1 MNASLKKAPGPAN
14 YFPAP
19 LQTFSKED
27 DRERLSS
34 VALKAYLNLAER
46 WGLSNPESASLLG
59 VSGSTW
65 DRIKGGK
72 RPTLNQDQLTRISA
86 AVGIYKGLRL
96 LFADDMSERWPSLE
110 NTGPLFRKQTPIAV
124 MIHGGIPKMLEVR
137 QYIDAVRGGI

>member
-1 MNASLKKAPGPAN
+1 MNASQKKALGPAN

-19 LQTFSKED
+19 LQTFSKENE
-27 DRERLSS
+27 RERLSS
-34 VALKAYLNLAER
+34 VALKAYLNLTER
-46 WGLSNPESASLLG
+46 WGLSNTDSAALLG

-86 AVGIYKGLRL
+86 AVGTYKGLHL
-96 LFADDMSERWPSLE
+96 LFADEMSDRWPSLE
-110 NTGPLFRKQTPIAV
+110 NTGPLFRQQTPIVA
-124 MIHGGIPKMLEVR
+124 MINGGIPKMLEVR